1 MENHQS
7 QPLLLLGCQRS
18 GTTLLAAMLGGHSE
32 INMLFESVTKD
43 TFRLIGKRYNGNK
56 LLAYRQI
63 RMNQRASRFG
73 HLINRIVNLNFGRE
87 PKPHKLRPFPT
98 GRLTLQD
105 YIDRD
110 AKIITIVRKKEEVV
124 SSIVKRTKMSEKQ
137 ASREYDLVIQE
148 INKVTDRALN
158 ITFKEL
164 VGDPEGT
171 LKTIC
176 NYLDLEFEPRMLK
189 GPEYNFVYP
198 EKSIISSKSTENESC
213 GTTVPRNFPNIQSNK
228 NPRPYGPRVFHI
240 RFSATGLRAPV
251 HAELLYLLQSLR
263 EPSTYLHSHSHLQR
277 WYFLLQSFLKEL
289 HHEHPSPQRYSCLC
303 GPFQY

>member
-1 MENHQS
+1 MENNKS

-73 HLINRIVNLNFGRE
+73 HLINRIVNLNLGKA

-105 YIDRD
+105 YIDRE

-124 SSIVKRTKMSEKQ
+124 SSITKRTQMSEAQ
-137 ASREYDLVIQE
+137 ASKEYDLCIQE
-148 INKVTDRALN
+148 INKVKDGALN

-176 NYLDLEFEPRMLK
+176 SFLELDFEERMLQ

-198 EKSIISSKSTENESC
+198 EKSIISTKSTENS
-213 GTTVPRNFPNIQSNK
+213 
-228 NPRPYGPRVFHI
+228 
-240 RFSATGLRAPV
+240 
-251 HAELLYLLQSLR
+251 
-263 EPSTYLHSHSHLQR
+263 
-277 WYFLLQSFLKEL
+277 
-289 HHEHPSPQRYSCLC
+289 
-303 GPFQY
+303 

>member
-63 RMNQRASRFG
+63 RMSQRASRFG

-124 SSIVKRTKMSEKQ
+124 SSIVKRTEMSEKQ
-137 ASREYDLVIQE
+137 ASREYDLVINE

-198 EKSIISSKSTENESC
+198 EKSIISSKSTEN
-213 GTTVPRNFPNIQSNK
+213 
-228 NPRPYGPRVFHI
+228 
-240 RFSATGLRAPV
+240 
-251 HAELLYLLQSLR
+251 
-263 EPSTYLHSHSHLQR
+263 
-277 WYFLLQSFLKEL
+277 
-289 HHEHPSPQRYSCLC
+289 
-303 GPFQY
+303 